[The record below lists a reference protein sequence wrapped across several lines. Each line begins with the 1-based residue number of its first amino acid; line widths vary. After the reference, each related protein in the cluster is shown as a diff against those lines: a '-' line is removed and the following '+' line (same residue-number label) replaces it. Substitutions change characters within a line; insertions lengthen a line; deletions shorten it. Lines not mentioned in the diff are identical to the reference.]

1 MRSGVQ
7 EDALRGMFE
16 GGAVREVL
24 VSRQV
29 DKWGLAIR
37 LGGAGSRWL
46 PVRSRRE
53 ALRPWA
59 SLSAVGRFAEAQ
71 GIQIFAVEW

>member
-1 MRSGVQ
+1 MPQGIQ
-7 EDALRGMFE
+7 EETLRAMLDA
-16 GGAVREVL
+16 GAVREVL
-24 VSRQV
+24 ASRQD

-59 SLSAVGRFAEAQ
+59 SLTAGGRFAESL
-71 GIQIFAVEW
+71 GVKVFAVEL